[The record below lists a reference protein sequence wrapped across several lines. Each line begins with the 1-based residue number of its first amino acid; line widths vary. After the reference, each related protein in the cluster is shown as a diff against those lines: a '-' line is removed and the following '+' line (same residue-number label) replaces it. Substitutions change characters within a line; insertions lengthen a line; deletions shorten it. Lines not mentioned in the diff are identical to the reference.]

1 MRDATDKQLAN
12 GLWVEKPD
20 QFITQS
26 KEFNNDYQTYFCQV
40 ATDMLLQKHSPSHI
54 HTICKKIVNT
64 LPLEWQYSGI
74 AYQLYSLLSTL
85 LLMYNVSLIVLH
97 HSTTLTGGRGYC
109 SELQFNFFYSI
120 STYFLRSGPV
130 DVMSTDFVLKLF
142 MTTKD

>member
-1 MRDATDKQLAN
+1 MRDTIDKQLAN
-12 GLWVEKPD
+12 GLWVKKPGK
-20 QFITQS
+20 FITQS

-64 LPLEWQYSGI
+64 LSLEWQYSGI

-97 HSTTLTGGRGYC
+97 HSTTLTGGWGYC
-109 SELQFNFFYSI
+109 SELQFTF
-120 STYFLRSGPV
+120 STLFLHTSLEV
-130 DVMSTDFVLKLF
+130 AQWMLCQLILS
-142 MTTKD
+142 